1 MKKKRLVIAGS
12 GSTYTMGMMMSLIEE
27 KERFPL
33 KDLVFY
39 DIDGPRQERNAKA
52 TEILFKENYP
62 ELESFSYTTNKEEA
76 FNGVDFV
83 FIQIRTGGLAM
94 REQDEKIALKH
105 GIVGQETCGPG
116 GMAYGLRSI
125 KDMIDLVND
134 IRKYSPNAWILNYT
148 NPAAIVAEA
157 LNREFPNDKRLLN
170 ICDMPIAIMISY
182 AKILNLEVWDLVP
195 EYFGLNH
202 FGWFTKIYD
211 KDGNDHTERLKQL
224 ITKNGFTPEDKEIAN
239 DVSWQKTFE
248 QARQMLIDFP
258 EFLPN
263 TYLQYYL
270 YPDQMVAKEDPNR
283 TRARQVI
290 EGRQKRVHDICDRII
305 ENGTAVGEDLHV
317 DIHGVFMIRA
327 AESIAYNL
335 GDRFIVMIQ
344 NNGIISNLPADTIVE
359 VPTILTSNGPKA
371 FSVGEIPTFYKGLI
385 EGQLAYEKLVVD
397 AYFENSYQKLL
408 QALTLNRTVVNVSK
422 ARAVLDD
429 LIEVNQKFWPLLN
442 K

>member
-1 MKKKRLVIAGS
+1 MKKQRLVVAGS

-33 KDLVFY
+33 KEVVFY
-39 DIDGPRQERNAKA
+39 DIDEKRQERNAKA
-52 TEILFKENYP
+52 TEVLFEERYP
-62 ELESFSYTTNKEEA
+62 ELDSFSYTTDKQKA
-76 FNGVDFV
+76 FEGADFV
-83 FIQIRTGGLAM
+83 FVQIRTGGLAM
-94 REQDEKIALKH
+94 REKDEQIALKH

-125 KDMIDLVND
+125 KDMIQLVKD
-134 IRKYSPNAWILNYT
+134 IRKYSPDAWILNYT
-148 NPAAIVAEA
+148 NPAAIVADA
-157 LNREFPNDKRLLN
+157 LAREFPSDDRLMN

-182 AKILNLEVWDLVP
+182 AKLLQLDVWDLVP

-211 KDGNDHTERLKQL
+211 KEGNDHTERLKNL
-224 ITKNGFTPEDKEIAN
+224 IIETGFKPEDTEIAN

-270 YPDQMVAKEDPNR
+270 YPEQMVDKEDPAN

-290 EGRQKRVHDICDRII
+290 EGRQKRVHDTCDFII
-305 ENGTAVGEDLHV
+305 KEGTAENADLHV
-317 DIHGVFMIRA
+317 DIHGVFMVRA
-327 AESIAYNL
+327 AESLAYNL
-335 GDRFIVMIQ
+335 AERFIVIVK
-344 NNGIISNLPADTIVE
+344 NNGIIPNLPADAMVE
-359 VPTILTSNGPKA
+359 VPCLLTSQGPQP
-371 FSVGEIPTFYKGLI
+371 FTVGEIPTFYKGLI

-397 AYFENSYQKLL
+397 SYFEKSKQKLI

-422 ARAVLDD
+422 AKAVIED
-429 LIEVNQKFWPLLN
+429 LIAANKGYWPEY
-442 K
+442 